1 VESKVS
7 PNNPSL
13 LAKLNARFRKLVKIT
28 GSLKFAVFTILGLSI
43 LIAAGTFVEAEYN
56 AEVAA
61 KLIYKTPWMFAAL
74 GLLAVNLTSVMVD
87 RWPWQ
92 RKHVSFILAHI
103 GILVLLWGSV
113 VTMKYGLDGTLA
125 IEIGGSGRFV
135 RVPETEFTVW
145 SSFDGD
151 RYSKVFEKEVDFFT
165 DRPDKNKPL
174 KVPAL
179 GGDIEVLEYVPFAIP
194 NRVVEASKDEMAGSA
209 LRFQIQ
215 NAQVNVNEWMIQK
228 KAGEI
233 ARHNFGPAQFYL
245 GPAPSVRQEK
255 NELYVEST
263 PKGLLYTIFYKDAKR
278 PPLKGLIREGE
289 SVNTGWMNL
298 EFRVLR
304 YLPQATERW
313 DFKVMERPT
322 PLSTAAVKVRF
333 MQQERWVALNDVIK
347 FFAEQVV
354 YIVSYSNRRID
365 IGFDLNLADFQMGLY
380 PGTNR
385 AASYQS
391 VVRVPDLPGDHLISM
406 NEPLKHKGLT
416 FYQASFQNGPDGKP
430 TTSVFS
436 VNYDPGRALKYLGS
450 LILSLGIVWL
460 FYDRRKAASAAARK
474 MNAKN

>member
-1 VESKVS
+1 
-7 PNNPSL
+7 
-13 LAKLNARFRKLVKIT
+13 VKFT
-28 GSLKFAVFTILGLSI
+28 GSLKFAVFTISGLSI

-56 AEVAA
+56 AEIAA
-61 KLIYKTPWMFAAL
+61 KLVYKTPWMFAAL
-74 GLLAVNLTSVMVD
+74 GLLALNLTSVMVD

-113 VTMKYGLDGTLA
+113 LTMKYGLDGTLA
-125 IEIGGSGRFV
+125 IEIGGSSRFV

-151 RYSKVFEKEVDFFT
+151 RYSKVFEKEVDFYT
-165 DRPDKNKPL
+165 DRPKTEAPL

-179 GGDIEVLEYVPFAIP
+179 GGDIEVVEYQPFAIP
-194 NRVVEASKDEMAGSA
+194 NRVIEPSSEELAGSA

-215 NAQVNVNEWMIQK
+215 NSQVNVNEWIVQK
-228 KAGEI
+228 KAGET
-233 ARHNFGPAQFYL
+233 ARHNFGPAQFHL
-245 GPAPSVRQEK
+245 GVAPTSSRGN
-255 NELYVEST
+255 NELFIEPT
-263 PKGLLYTIFYKDAKR
+263 KKGLQYTILYKDPKR
-278 PPLKGLIREGE
+278 SPLKGFINEGQ

-304 YLPQATERW
+304 FLPRATERW
-313 DFKVMERPT
+313 DFKIMDRPT
-322 PLSTAAVKVRF
+322 PISTAALKVKF
-333 MQQERWVALNDVIK
+333 QGQERWVGLNDVVK
-347 FFAEQVV
+347 FFTDHVV

-365 IGFDLNLADFQMGLY
+365 VGFDMRLVNFEMGLY

-391 VVRVPDLPGDHLISM
+391 VVQVHDLPGDHLISM

-436 VNYDPGRALKYLGS
+436 VNYDPGRALKYIGS
-450 LILSLGIVWL
+450 LILSLGIIWL

-474 MNAKN
+474 MNAKT